1 MHDLIIVGGGP
12 AGLSAAI
19 YALGKRLDVL
29 IIAADL
35 GGKAEYRQRLVG
47 QLADEYL
54 AGEEAVRLFEQRVG
68 DSQRVV
74 HDRARE
80 IRQIDGGFE
89 AITDHHGAYQATAVI
104 VATGASPIPL
114 DVPGADEFLGQ
125 GLGYSPTT
133 HAHLA
138 EGKIV
143 AVIGHTV
150 RALRGAAE
158 LAQTAARLYV
168 IAPEPSL
175 FTLPLAESLRERPN
189 VEIIAG
195 ARVVEI
201 AGSFNVEEIV
211 VEQGATK
218 RRLPVDLAFVDLG
231 LYANSGPVRDLL
243 DLGPGMFIPVDEHN
257 ATRVPG
263 LFAAGDVTSL
273 FGEQTLIA
281 IGEGARAAL
290 SAYDYI
296 LARKAVVAR

>member
-12 AGLSAAI
+12 TGLAAAI
-19 YALGKRLDVL
+19 YALGKHLDVL
-29 IIAADL
+29 IIATDL

-54 AGEEAVRLFEQRVG
+54 AGEEAVKLFERRVG
-68 DSQRVV
+68 DSKHVLRDRV
-74 HDRARE
+74 RE
-80 IRQIDGGFE
+80 ITQTGDGFE
-89 AITDHHGAYQATAVI
+89 VISEHHGTQQAMAVL

-114 DVPGADEFLGQ
+114 DAPGASEFLGQ

-133 HAHLA
+133 HAHMA
-138 EGKIV
+138 EGKTV

-158 LAQTAARLYV
+158 LAQTAEKLYV
-168 IAPEPSL
+168 IAPDPSP

-189 VEIIAG
+189 VEIVAG
-195 ARVVEI
+195 ARVKEI
-201 AGSFNVEEIV
+201 SGSFNVEEIV
-211 VEQGATK
+211 VEQGHST
-218 RRLPVDLAFVDLG
+218 RRIPVDLAFVDLG
-231 LYANSGPVRDLL
+231 LYANSGPVRELL
-243 DLGPGMFIPVDEHN
+243 DLSPGMFIPVDEHN

-263 LFAAGDVTSL
+263 LFAAGDV
-273 FGEQTLIA
+273 
-281 IGEGARAAL
+281 ARAAL

>member
-12 AGLSAAI
+12 AGLAAAI
-19 YALGKRLDVL
+19 YALGKHLDVL
-29 IIAADL
+29 IIAPDL

-47 QLADEYL
+47 QLTDEYL

-68 DSQRVV
+68 DSQRVLR
-74 HDRARE
+74 DRVRE
-80 IRQIDGGFE
+80 IRQIAGGFE
-89 AITDHHGAYQATAVI
+89 AITEHHGTQQATAMI

-114 DVPGADEFLGQ
+114 DAPGASEFLGQ

-138 EGKIV
+138 EGKTV

-158 LAQTAARLYV
+158 LAQSAAKLYV
-168 IAPEPSL
+168 IAPDRSP
-175 FTLPLAESLRERPN
+175 FTLPLAESLREQPN

-201 AGSFNVEEIV
+201 AGSFSVEEIV
-211 VEQGATK
+211 MEQGHGT
-218 RRLPVDLAFVDLG
+218 RRIPVDLAFVDLG

-243 DLGPGMFIPVDEHN
+243 ELGPGMFVPVDEQN

-296 LARKAVVAR
+296 LTHKALVAR